1 MYDGR
6 VTGEHPIYYCQLFK
20 ITAATI
26 PDVELFSE
34 TPYVIDLKGS
44 INLLKGSYAPI
55 GLQTRMSENVLKDVN
70 NKGPIL
76 DTNPVF
82 DMIYVID

>member
-1 MYDGR
+1 
-6 VTGEHPIYYCQLFK
+6 
-20 ITAATI
+20 
-26 PDVELFSE
+26 
-34 TPYVIDLKGS
+34 
-44 INLLKGSYAPI
+44 
-55 GLQTRMSENVLKDVN
+55 MSENVLKDVN